1 MTGYGTWCHS
11 WCDRVSRCV
20 TVGGLTRW
28 GKCDMDWIM
37 STKGSQPRQLNR
49 DDERL
54 GKNWSQ
60 IKWSGKTKGTEGK
73 KGFVKTRIV
82 YGEGTGK

>member
-1 MTGYGTWCHS
+1 MGHG
-11 WCDRVSRCV
+11 V
-20 TVGGLTRW
+20 TVGVTGCLTVSHLGLTKR
-28 GKCDMDWIM
+28 GKCDMDWVM